1 MTPAVR
7 ALQKARVAHTLHPYA
22 HDPASRSYGLE
33 AAGKIGVPP
42 ALVYKTLIVRCQ
54 PGELAVAVVPV
65 SCQLDL
71 KRFAAVR
78 GAKKA
83 SMAATA
89 DVERATGYVPGGV
102 SPLGQKRR
110 LPVVVDRSINDHE
123 RIYISAGKRGL
134 DVSLR
139 PADLIRLADADVG
152 EIASVKT

>member
-33 AAGKIGVPP
+33 AAEKIGVPP

-89 DVERATGYVPGGV
+89 DV
-102 SPLGQKRR
+102 
-110 LPVVVDRSINDHE
+110 VVVDRSINDHE

>member
-7 ALQKARVAHTLHPYA
+7 ALQKSRIEYTLHPYE

-33 AAGKIGVPP
+33 AAEKIGVPP

-54 PGELAVAVVPV
+54 PDGLAVAVVPV

-71 KRFAAVR
+71 KRFAAASGV
-78 GAKKA
+78 KKVT
-83 SMAATA
+83 MADKAE
-89 DVERATGYVPGGV
+89 VERATGYVPGGV

-110 LPVVVDRSINDHE
+110 LPIVIDRSVNDHE
-123 RIYISAGKRGL
+123 RVYISAGKRGL

-139 PADLIRLADADVG
+139 PADLIRLAGAAVG
-152 EIASVKT
+152 EIAAV

>member
-7 ALQKARVAHTLHPYA
+7 ALKKARVEYTLHSYE

-33 AAGKIGVPP
+33 AAEKIGVPP
-42 ALVYKTLIVRCQ
+42 ALVYKTLVVRCQ
-54 PGELAVAVVPV
+54 PDGLAVAVVPV

-71 KRFAAVR
+71 KRFAAVS
-78 GAKKA
+78 GVKKA
-83 SMAATA
+83 SMADKA

-110 LPVVVDRSINDHE
+110 LPIFIDDSINIYE
-123 RIYISAGKRGL
+123 RVYISAGKRGL

-139 PADLIRLADADVG
+139 PADLIRLASADVG
-152 EIASVKT
+152 KIAVT